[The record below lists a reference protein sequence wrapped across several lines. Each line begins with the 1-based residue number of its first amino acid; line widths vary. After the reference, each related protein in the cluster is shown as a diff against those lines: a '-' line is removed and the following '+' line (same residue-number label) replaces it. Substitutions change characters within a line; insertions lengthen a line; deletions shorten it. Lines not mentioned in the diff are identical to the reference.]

1 LPGRAEETTQVE
13 SGQEGS
19 GPEAG
24 GEARAVPLPQPGTLL
39 AGRYTVLG
47 ELGQGGMG
55 LVLSVYDGRL
65 DRRVALKLLLHE
77 DHEPAQQARLLREA
91 QAMARLSHPHVVAV
105 YDAGTLEDGRVFI
118 AMEYVEGRTLRA
130 WLRERA
136 RPWRELL
143 EVFLAAGR
151 GLAAAHAA
159 GIIHRDF
166 KPDNVLVG
174 NDGRVRV
181 VDFGV
186 ARSEAVPAPALALP
200 TDPWDSP
207 LTLPGLMVGTPKY
220 MAPELFR
227 GEPADVRSD
236 LFAFCVS
243 LYEALYDQPAFDGA
257 TLQARTRAQLEG
269 RVRPLPPQSQVP
281 AWVSRAVLAGL
292 RVEPLRR
299 PASMNS
305 LLARLQSGPRER
317 LQTRLL
323 TVALVAV
330 PTLLAVLGSGLWL
343 DARRNRCAHLERRL
357 EGVWDEPLK
366 GQLRQALLGTGLPY
380 AAATV
385 LGVETA
391 LDTYTRQWVRLRTEA
406 CEAGWE
412 QPGALQELAARQVAC
427 LERRRGTVRALT
439 ELLARAPDAQVL
451 ERAVPAVQALPPLE
465 SCLESQTPAEDAPPK
480 PSEVSARE
488 EALHA
493 RLDGLS
499 VLFHTGKYAEGAAL
513 GETLLQEAE
522 QVGSQALRARIHFE
536 LGRLRAEAG
545 DLTGAE
551 PLLRKAITLASAGR
565 EDALAAEVWSSLVLF
580 TGDKQAQYDKALEMW
595 LPLEA
600 AVERTGDDG
609 LRALALNNLG
619 VVFWSMGRYEEAR
632 DRFERSLAL
641 REKVLP
647 PDHTDMAD
655 SLGNLGVVLWEMG
668 HYPEAWVLQ
677 ERVLAIRQKVLGPEH
692 PAVAETLSNLGTVA
706 SRQGR
711 YEEARALH
719 ERALAIREK
728 ALGPEHIHLTY
739 TLGNLAVLLV
749 DMGQYEES
757 RAMQERVLAIRQKL
771 LGPEHPDTCQSL
783 LNLGAVLER
792 AGRYEEARALLESV
806 LPRVDK
812 AVGPDH
818 VMMAYTQ
825 NTLALVLQRLG
836 QYAQAR
842 TWHERALATWEKAL
856 GPEHPDRGHALNS
869 LGHLYLQ
876 TGRYAQAREQSARAL
891 ASTEKA
897 LGPEHPTTA
906 AVRVTLSRALIH
918 LGEREEAGR
927 QLERA
932 LAVQHKVLGSKHP
945 KLAETLLG
953 LAELRLAEGRPA
965 EALPLLERALPL
977 TRGFNSAQVQ
987 STLARALWMAG
998 GNPPR
1003 ALELAQEARRFFQAH
1018 QQQWLLAR
1026 LSTWMATHSIR

>member
-1 LPGRAEETTQVE
+1 MAA
-13 SGQEGS
+13 GQEGS

-24 GEARAVPLPQPGTLL
+24 GETRAGPTPQPGTLL

-55 LVLSVYDGRL
+55 LVLSVYDVRL

-77 DHEPAQQARLLREA
+77 DHEPTRQARLLREA

-130 WLRERA
+130 WLRERV
-136 RPWRELL
+136 RPWREIL

-159 GIIHRDF
+159 GLIHRDF

-174 NDGRVRV
+174 SDGRVRV
-181 VDFGV
+181 MDFGV
-186 ARSEAVPAPALALP
+186 ARAEAVPAPALVLP
-200 TDPWDSP
+200 TDTWDSP

-220 MAPELFR
+220 MAPELFH
-227 GEPADVRSD
+227 GAPADVRSD
-236 LFAFCVS
+236 LFAFCVA
-243 LYEALYDQPAFDGA
+243 LYEALYNQPAFEGV
-257 TLQARTRAQLEG
+257 THRQRTRAQLEG
-269 RVRPLPPQSQVP
+269 RVRPLPSQSQVP

-292 RVEPLRR
+292 RVEPPRR
-299 PASMNS
+299 PASMGV

-317 LQTRLL
+317 LQTSLR
-323 TVALVAV
+323 TVVLVAV

-343 DARRNRCAHLERRL
+343 DAQRNRCAHLERRL

-366 GQLRQALLGTGLPY
+366 GQVRQALLGTGLSY
-380 AAATV
+380 APATF
-385 LGVETA
+385 LGVEQA
-391 LDTYTRQWVRLRTEA
+391 LDAYTRQWVRLRTEA

-412 QPGALQELAARQVAC
+412 QPGALQELAAREVTC
-427 LERRRGTVRALT
+427 LERSRGRVRALT

-451 ERAVPAVQALPPLE
+451 ERAIPAVQALPPLE
-465 SCLESQTPAEDAPPK
+465 SCLESQAPASAARPEAPEAP
-480 PSEVSARE
+480 EARARE

-493 RLDGLS
+493 RLDSLG

-513 GETLLQEAE
+513 GAQLLQEVE
-522 QVGSQALRARIHFE
+522 QEGGREAPRARVHFE
-536 LGRLRAEAG
+536 VGRMRAEAG
-545 DLTGAE
+545 DLAGAE
-551 PLLRKAITLASAGR
+551 PVLRKAITLASAGR
-565 EDALAAEVWSSLVLF
+565 EDALAAEAWSSLLLL

-600 AVERTGDDG
+600 AVERTGDER

-619 VVFWSMGRYEEAR
+619 VVLWSAGRYEEAR
-632 DRFERSLAL
+632 ERLERSLAL

-668 HYPEAWVLQ
+668 HYPEARARQ
-677 ERVLAIRQKVLGPEH
+677 ERVLAIREKVLGPEH
-692 PAVAETLSNLGTVA
+692 PAVAETLGNLGTVA
-706 SRQGR
+706 SKQGR
-711 YEEARALH
+711 YEDARALL

-728 ALGPEHIHLTY
+728 ALGPEHPHLTY

-749 DMGQYEES
+749 DMGRYEQS
-757 RAMQERVLAIRQKL
+757 LAVQERVLAIRQKV

-792 AGRYEEARALLESV
+792 AGRYQEARARLESV
-806 LPRVDK
+806 LRLLDK
-812 AVGPDH
+812 AVSPNQ
-818 VMMAYTQ
+818 VLVAYTQ
-825 NTLALVLQRLG
+825 NTLGLVLQRLG
-836 QYAQAR
+836 QYEQAR

-856 GPEHPDRGHALNS
+856 GPEHPDRANALHP
-869 LGHLYLQ
+869 LAHLYLQ

-891 ASTEKA
+891 AAVEKG

-906 AVRVTLSRALIH
+906 AVRVTLARVLIH
-918 LGEREEAGR
+918 LDQWREAGG

-932 LAVQHKVLGSKHP
+932 LAVQQKVLGAQHP

-987 STLARALWMAG
+987 STLARALWLAG
-998 GNPPR
+998 GDSLR
-1003 ALELAQEARRFFQAH
+1003 ALELSRKARRFFQEH
-1018 QQQWLLAR
+1018 QQQWLLSRTSA
-1026 LSTWMATHSIR
+1026 WMATHSIR